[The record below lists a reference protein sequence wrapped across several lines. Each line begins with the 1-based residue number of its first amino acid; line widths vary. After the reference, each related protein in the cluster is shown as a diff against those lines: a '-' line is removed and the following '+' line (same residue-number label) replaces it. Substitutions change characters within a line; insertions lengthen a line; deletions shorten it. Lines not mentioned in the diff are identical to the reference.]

1 MKPSHS
7 HADLARWDL
16 DHMIHP
22 WSFPGSS
29 LMIVRGEGSSY
40 WDADGRKY
48 LDALGGIQLCEIGH
62 GRAELAEVA
71 AEQMRELE
79 YSPLFWNFGN
89 EPSAE
94 LARRLVELA
103 PAGLDHVYFTN
114 GGSESCESA
123 IKMARLYQYL
133 RGEPDRTTIL
143 SLGHSYHGMTYGAL
157 AATGLE
163 GTKDGFGEMPGGFFH
178 LTTPYLYREELYGGE
193 DPLEFCVRELEET
206 IARLGAGR
214 IAALIGEPVLTV
226 GGVIVPPPG
235 YWRAVTEICHR
246 HGILV
251 ISDEVVTAFG
261 RLGSWFASEP
271 YGIEPDLITT
281 AKGLTS
287 GYLPLGAVLASH
299 EVGAT
304 IKGSD
309 TGFMHGYTYC
319 GHPVACAVALR
330 NLEIIEREDLPGNAT
345 TVGERLLS
353 GLQTLR
359 DLPVVGDVRGAG
371 LLASVE
377 LVADKATRQPI
388 EVRRQEIADRVRD
401 EQGVIVRSIYQNVIL
416 APCLVLSAGEADQIV
431 AALRAVLETTGPDG
445 QPLRPQPMARTAG

>member
-1 MKPSHS
+1 MTPT
-7 HADLARWDL
+7 HAELAQWDL
-16 DHMIHP
+16 DHVIHP

-29 LMIVRGEGSSY
+29 LMIVRGEASYY
-40 WDADGRKY
+40 WDADGRRY
-48 LDALGGIQLCEIGH
+48 LDALGGIQLCEVGH
-62 GRAELAEVA
+62 GRSELAEVA
-71 AEQMRELE
+71 AQQLRELE

-94 LARRLVELA
+94 LARRLVDLA
-103 PAGLDHVYFTN
+103 PEGIDYVFFTN

-123 IKMARLYQYL
+123 IKMARLYHYL
-133 RGEPDRTTIL
+133 RGEPERTAIL

-163 GTKDGFGEMPGGFFH
+163 GVKHGFGELPGGFFH
-178 LTTPYLYREELYGGE
+178 LTTPYPFHEELFGGE

-206 IARLGAGR
+206 IARVGADR
-214 IAALIGEPVLTV
+214 IAAFIGEPVLTV
-226 GGVIVPPPG
+226 GGVIVPPQD

-261 RLGSWFASEP
+261 RLGDWFASP
-271 YGIEPDLITT
+271 SWGIEPDLITT

-287 GYLPLGAVLASH
+287 GYLPLGAVLASSD
-299 EVGAT
+299 VGGT
-304 IKGSD
+304 IKD
-309 TGFMHGYTYC
+309 AETGFMHGYTYC

-330 NLEIIEREDLPGNAT
+330 NLDIIERERLAENALST
-345 TVGERLLS
+345 GAHLLRS
-353 GLQTLR
+353 LQGLLE
-359 DLPVVGDVRGAG
+359 LPVVGDVRGAG

-377 LVADKATRQPI
+377 LVADKSTKRPL

-401 EQGVIVRSIYQNVIL
+401 EEGVIVRSIYQNVII
-416 APCLVLSAGEADQIV
+416 APCLVLTPAEADRIA
-431 AALRAVLETTGPDG
+431 AALHAVLETTDPAG
-445 QPLRPQPMARTAG
+445 RPMPTASAASA

>member
-1 MKPSHS
+1 MEPPPSHT
-7 HADLARWDL
+7 DLARWDL
-16 DHMIHP
+16 DHVIHP

-29 LMIVRGEGSSY
+29 LMITRGEGSRY
-40 WDADGRKY
+40 WDADGREY
-48 LDALGGIQLCEIGH
+48 LDALGGIQLCEVGH

-71 AEQMRELE
+71 AAQMRELE

-103 PAGLDHVYFTN
+103 PDGIDHVYFTN

-133 RGEPDRTTIL
+133 RGEPGRTMIL

-157 AATGLE
+157 AATGLQ

-178 LTTPYLYREELYGGE
+178 LTTPYPYREELYGGE
-193 DPLEFCVRELEET
+193 DPFEFCIRELEET
-206 IARLGAGR
+206 IARFGGR

-226 GGVIVPPPG
+226 GGVIVPPAD
-235 YWRAVTEICHR
+235 YWRAVSEICHR

-251 ISDEVVTAFG
+251 IADEVVTAFG
-261 RLGSWFASEP
+261 RLGSWFASES

-299 EVGAT
+299 QVGAT
-304 IKGSD
+304 IKASEA
-309 TGFMHGYTYC
+309 GFMHGYTYC

-330 NLEIIEREDLPGNAT
+330 NLDIIEREDLAGNAART
-345 TVGERLLS
+345 GAHLRR
-353 GLQTLR
+353 GLEALR
-359 DLPVVGDVRGAG
+359 DLAVVGDVRGAG

-377 LVADKATRQPI
+377 LVADKETRQPL
-388 EVRRQEIADRVRD
+388 EVRRQEVADRVRD
-401 EQGVIVRSIYQNVIL
+401 EHGVIVRSISQNVIL
-416 APCLVLSAGEADQIV
+416 APCLVFTAEEADQVV

-445 QPLRPQPMARTAG
+445 RPVPAAPAVPV